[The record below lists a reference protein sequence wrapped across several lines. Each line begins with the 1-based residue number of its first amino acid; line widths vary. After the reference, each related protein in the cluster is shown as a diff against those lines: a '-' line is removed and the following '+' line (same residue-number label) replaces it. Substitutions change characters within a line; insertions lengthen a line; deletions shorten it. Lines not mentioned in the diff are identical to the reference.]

1 MSSHRYLNNFISLET
16 LNNHDQIHNDIKPQ
30 NYLVKFFNDGNCLD
44 KGPSRSIESCCS
56 WISKLFK
63 PKSSQSQNPAS
74 DHALENIE
82 IVLTDF
88 GLAGS
93 DSKGGTPIFA
103 SPECLADAER
113 KDKSSDIF
121 SLGRVFLFMILPKEK
136 FLEFLFVPLVK
147 GGKAKITGMIEKEPF
162 FCLIAKMMQIKK
174 RINLETIRTELKS
187 IVQMKNESTVSKI
200 SDEISNSTSE
210 NTNQYMN
217 MLEHFS

>member
-1 MSSHRYLNNFISLET
+1 MD
-16 LNNHDQIHNDIKPQ
+16 NHDQIHNDIKPQ
-30 NYLVKFFNDGNCLD
+30 NYLVKYLNDDKGLD
-44 KGPSRSIESCCS
+44 K
-56 WISKLFK
+56 
-63 PKSSQSQNPAS
+63 
-74 DHALENIE
+74 IE

-147 GGKAKITGMIEKEPF
+147 GGKVKIIELIEKEPF
-162 FCLIAKMMQIKK
+162 FCLIAKMMRIQN
-174 RINLETIRTELKS
+174 RINLETIRNELKS
-187 IVQMKNESTVSKI
+187 IVQTTKTTTVSNI
-200 SDEISNSTSE
+200 SEEVSNSTSE
-210 NTNQYMN
+210 NTNQYIN
-217 MLEHFS
+217 MLGHFS